1 MKYAFVLLAAAT
13 GLVAA
18 QSRADIP
25 ECALPCLDKAIAD
38 TTSCSVEDT
47 KCVCA
52 SFDKIQGPA
61 TTCVI
66 KECGPEVAVGKVLPA
81 TQALCENAG
90 KEEPKPASSSSAA
103 AASSSSAAPSSSAV
117 EEPAS
122 SSAAPSSVES
132 TSVTLVPSSTVI
144 TVPTTPSATPS
155 TTPGAPLPTGA
166 AAGMGSIGGLAMLA
180 LGALAL

>member
-81 TQALCENAG
+81 TQALCANAG

-103 AASSSSAAPSSSAV
+103 AASSSAAPSSSAV